1 VNLVAY
7 FKARWKPLVYGFLVG
22 LIAGVVRV
30 SVFVP
35 QQVPDSARFF
45 LIAQIA
51 VAFSALGLF
60 VSNYLELRQ
69 RVFQKV
75 KDSQSK

>member
-1 VNLVAY
+1 MNLVAY